1 MSSEITVWDPYV
13 FENPQDYIP
22 KSEEEADE
30 IRWTTLSY
38 VSKVQYPPNPKFK
51 IFAQTLQDLSQQ
63 DYFNDTF
70 NERYAYAVQQA
81 EDSANTSKNRFITLD
96 PMSYH
101 SSSNEHLLP
110 MYELAKRY
118 QLVVFDQNRGVVLL
132 PDGSTI
138 PSMVRK
144 HLIGIAQE
152 VRQRESERP
161 EDWEGQGVL
170 TQRFGQL
177 WEVFLRQAT
186 HYFAQFGYQ
195 PTADNKPY
203 VRGRHCRFEYQKEE
217 FGIIKSVGIGL
228 EGSEGEYVASMG
240 FGLMVPEVGD
250 YFQLALPNFSKG
262 ASIRL
267 LSGTLH
273 YQKLNHPTE
282 LAPCLSKGEP
292 LLRLMESV
300 HSYEQAFELWLT
312 PVPLDLEDPY
322 NHHARGKYGYIYGG
336 GQWDIYTPLEAMILA
351 WLINKPAIY
360 TAVIE
365 HLYEDTIN
373 SQELHEAKISD
384 FKRFW
389 AVISSALERDY
400 PVSFK

>member
-13 FENPQDYIP
+13 FEHPRDYIP

-30 IRWTTLSY
+30 IRWTTLYY
-38 VSKVQYPPNPKFK
+38 VSQAQLPPNPKFK
-51 IFAQTLQDLSQQ
+51 IFAETLQDLSQQ

-70 NERYAYAVQQA
+70 NHFYAHAVQQA
-81 EDSANTSKNRFITLD
+81 EDSAKTSHNRFIKLD

-101 SSSNEHLLP
+101 SSSNEHLIP

-138 PSMVRK
+138 PPMVRK

-161 EDWEGQGVL
+161 EDWECQGVL
-170 TQRFGQL
+170 PQRFGQL
-177 WEVFLRQAT
+177 WEHFLQQAT
-186 HYFAQFGYQ
+186 QHLAQFGYQ

-203 VRGRHCRFEYQKEE
+203 VRGRNCHFEYQKEE
-217 FGIIKSVGIGL
+217 FGIIKSVHIGL

-240 FGLMVPEVGD
+240 FGLMLPEVGD
-250 YFQLALPNFSKG
+250 YFRLVKPNLSQG

-267 LSGTLH
+267 LSGKLKLN

-282 LAPCLSKGEP
+282 LTPYLSKSEP
-292 LLRLMESV
+292 ILRLMDGV

-312 PVPLDLEDPY
+312 PVPLEPEDPY

-336 GQWDIYTPLEAMILA
+336 GQWDIYTPLRAMILA
-351 WLINKPAIY
+351 WLINKPASY
-360 TAVIE
+360 TAVID

-373 SQELHEAKISD
+373 SQELPEANIEE
-384 FKRFW
+384 FKQYW
-389 AVISSALERDY
+389 AVISTALEQDY
-400 PVSFK
+400 PVH